1 MLYIPPLLSHVI
13 ISHIFMLQFIF
24 HRTRGSSLREFVEI
38 RKRRD
43 IIELPDSFENHL
55 KILAVV
61 IHG

>member
-1 MLYIPPLLSHVI
+1 
-13 ISHIFMLQFIF
+13 MLQFIF
-24 HRTRGSSLREFVEI
+24 HHTRGSSLREFVEI